1 MLRLIKNRLL
11 MYNILS
17 TIFFIIG
24 THGYLTF
31 LSKYMEVQFNRSKA
45 DALIVTGP
53 AKITGIMIG
62 LLASGYVISKYK
74 PKPRT
79 LFMWNIFVGTVYVL
93 GQTSYMFLACEGG
106 NLVIDNGQLN
116 LGNKCNANCSCDSVS
131 YSPVCDQTMDVTYFS
146 ACHAG
151 CKEFDGK
158 EKLYRNCEC
167 VHSRPL
173 ADTLNCETCDDNTKY
188 DVTAA
193 DTSGLI
199 KNMTE
204 LSRIVPGIC
213 LESCAYAFYTFNC
226 IALVISMLGGTARI
240 GSLLLSLR

>member
-1 MLRLIKNRLL
+1 
-11 MYNILS
+11 
-17 TIFFIIG
+17 
-24 THGYLTF
+24 
-31 LSKYMEVQFNRSKA
+31 MEVQFNRSKA

-62 LLASGYVISKYK
+62 LLASGYIISKYK

-106 NLVIDNGQLN
+106 NLAIENGQLHLSN
-116 LGNKCNANCSCDSVS
+116 ECNANCSCDGVS
-131 YSPVCDQTMDVTYFS
+131 YSPVCDQTKDITYFS

-151 CKEFDGK
+151 CRKFDEI

-167 VHSRPL
+167 ADSSRTL
-173 ADTLNCETCDDNTKY
+173 ADSLNCDACDNNTKY
-188 DVTAA
+188 DVDAA
-193 DTSGLI
+193 DTTTSVVNNI
-199 KNMTE
+199 KEN
-204 LSRIVPGIC
+204 SQIVPGIC
-213 LESCAYAFYTFNC
+213 LESCAYAFYAFNC